1 MQLSILTFERY
12 VELFRQEVAKFQK
25 NPTVRPSKRKPVR
38 VSDEEFELSLED
50 EDEEPKLRGELG
62 LSTFLRRF
70 EGALP
75 KNEVEKLQFLM
86 EAHHRD
92 VIQFVPSGDRNRSNA
107 LVRFEGIQMNEEA
120 RTSVDFL
127 EVFFAFF
134 GVSKEIGISPRTLPG
149 LMVDVCFDWFPEDEL
164 TVKLKALSVKDAFF
178 LLYSLASYVHAGHAR
193 NIELPT
199 FKKFISAREYLFFMQ
214 GVTKSTHPLVV
225 ENLWKL
231 EKDMWDSELLICP
244 TGRAIRLI
252 LPDTESDKKETYEG
266 FELIPP
272 TEIREVSLRFSKET
286 QASLDR
292 LTNILQGCP
301 TELWDTRRFGILL
314 AGESGCGKSEYVL
327 QLCRQL
333 GFYCMSVGSLSS
345 KWVGDTEKSI
355 SRVLEREYPRL
366 MKEHDNKVILL
377 LDEMDQLIGKKT
389 EVTTSSSFH
398 TNAGVSQMLRSLDKF
413 TGVIVGTLN
422 VLDDSRLEG
431 AAIRRFQNAVTF
443 SLPNVEA
450 RRAIWASRE
459 GFWQLAGNESLL
471 DRLASYELSGS
482 DIQSVCEK
490 GFFLQYAGE
499 DFAEQTLFDL
509 LEEQMELGKKSRYQK
524 STGSSIGFQKLAS

>member
-1 MQLSILTFERY
+1 MD
-12 VELFRQEVAKFQK
+12 LFRQEVAKFHK
-25 NPTVRPSKRKPVR
+25 NPKARSSKAKPVK
-38 VSDEEFELSLED
+38 VSDEEFELGFEE
-50 EDEEPKLRGELG
+50 EDEEPKLHGEMG
-62 LSTFLRRF
+62 LSNFLRRF
-70 EGALP
+70 EGVLP
-75 KNEVEKLQFLM
+75 KNEVERLQFLM

-92 VIQFVPSGDRNRSNA
+92 VIQFIPSGDRNRANT
-107 LVRFEGIQMNEEA
+107 LVRFEGVQINEEV
-120 RTSVDFL
+120 RTPVDFL
-127 EVFFAFF
+127 EVFFAFL
-134 GVSKEIGISPRTLPG
+134 GISKEIGISPRTFPV
-149 LMVDVCFDWFPEDEL
+149 LMVDVFGDWFPEDEL
-164 TVKLKALSVKDAFF
+164 FLKLKAFSVTDAFF
-178 LLYSLASYVHAGHAR
+178 LLYSLAKYVHAGHAR
-193 NIELPT
+193 SIELPT

-214 GVTKSTHPLVV
+214 GVTKSTHPLVA
-225 ENLWKL
+225 ENFWKL

-252 LPDTESDKKETYEG
+252 LPDTESEKKESYEG

-272 TEIREVSLRFSKET
+272 TEIREVSLRFSAET

-333 GFYCMSVGSLSS
+333 GYYCMSVASLSS
-345 KWVGDTEKSI
+345 KWVGDMEKAI

-389 EVTTSSSFH
+389 EVTTSSTFH

-413 TGVIVGTLN
+413 KGVIVGTLN

-431 AAIRRFQNAVTF
+431 AAIRRFQTAVTF
-443 SLPNVEA
+443 SLPNAEA

-459 GFWQLAGNESLL
+459 GFWQLAGNEALL
-471 DRLASYELSGS
+471 DRLAGYELSGS

-499 DFAEQTLFDL
+499 DFAERTL
-509 LEEQMELGKKSRYQK
+509 LELVDEQMELGKKSRYQK
-524 STGSSIGFQKLAS
+524 SAGSSIGFQKLAS

>member
-12 VELFRQEVAKFQK
+12 VDLFRQEVAKFK
-25 NPTVRPSKRKPVR
+25 GSPRASRSKKAPAKD
-38 VSDEEFELSLED
+38 SEEEYDFSLVD
-50 EDEEPKLRGELG
+50 EDEEPKVQGELG

-70 EGALP
+70 DKALP
-75 KNEVEKLQFLM
+75 KDDVEKFQFLM

-92 VIQFVPSGDRNRSNA
+92 VIQIFPSGDRNRGMVM
-107 LVRFEGIQMNEEA
+107 VRIQGVQINEEA
-120 RTSVDFL
+120 RMPIDFL
-127 EVFFAFF
+127 EVFFAFSTA
-134 GVSKEIGISPRTLPG
+134 SKEIGISPRSLPS
-149 LMVDVCFDWFPEDEL
+149 LMVDICVDWFPEDAL
-164 TVKLKALSVKDAFF
+164 VLKLKTLSASDAFF
-178 LLYSLASYVHAGHAR
+178 LLYSLASYVHAGQVR
-193 NIELPT
+193 KIELPS
-199 FKKFISAREYLFFMQ
+199 FKKFISAREFLYFMQ
-214 GVTKSTHPLVV
+214 AVNGSTHVLLA
-225 ENLWKL
+225 ENFWKL
-231 EKDMWDSELLICP
+231 EKDMWEEELMISP
-244 TGRAIRLI
+244 TSQAIRLI
-252 LPDTESDKKETYEG
+252 LPEVDSEKKESFNG

-272 TEIREVSLRFSKET
+272 TEIKEVSLRFSKET

-292 LTNILQGCP
+292 LTNILKCCP
-301 TELWDTRRFGILL
+301 TELWNTRRFGILL

-345 KWVGDTEKSI
+345 KWIGDTEKAI

-366 MKEHDNKVILL
+366 MKEHDNKVILF

-389 EVTTSSSFH
+389 EVTTHSSFH
-398 TNAGVSQMLRSLDKF
+398 TNAGVSQILRSLDKF
-413 TGVIVGTLN
+413 TGVIIGTLN

-459 GFWQLAGNESLL
+459 GFWQLAGQEALL

-509 LEEQMELGKKSRYQK
+509 LEEQMDLGKKSRYQK
-524 STGSSIGFQKLAS
+524 SAGSSIGFQKLAS

>member
-1 MQLSILTFERY
+1 M
-12 VELFRQEVAKFQK
+12 
-25 NPTVRPSKRKPVR
+25 PTVDLIPTCTPVCARRRPTRPTTPNICS
-38 VSDEEFELSLED
+38 
-50 EDEEPKLRGELG
+50 GG
-62 LSTFLRRF
+62 RRTR
-70 EGALP
+70 P
-75 KNEVEKLQFLM
+75 PRTM
-86 EAHHRD
+86 
-92 VIQFVPSGDRNRSNA
+92 
-107 LVRFEGIQMNEEA
+107 RFRA
-120 RTSVDFL
+120 PW
-127 EVFFAFF
+127 
-134 GVSKEIGISPRTLPG
+134 ISPRALPG
-149 LMVDVCFDWFPEDEL
+149 LMVDVCLDWFPEDEL
-164 TVKLKALSVKDAFF
+164 AVKLKALSVKDAFF

-252 LPDTESDKKETYEG
+252 LPDTESEKKETYEG

-355 SRVLEREYPRL
+355 SRVLEREYISN
-366 MKEHDNKVILL
+366 DYC
-377 LDEMDQLIGKKT
+377 
-389 EVTTSSSFH
+389 
-398 TNAGVSQMLRSLDKF
+398 
-413 TGVIVGTLN
+413 VGW
-422 VLDDSRLEG
+422 
-431 AAIRRFQNAVTF
+431 
-443 SLPNVEA
+443 P
-450 RRAIWASRE
+450 
-459 GFWQLAGNESLL
+459 
-471 DRLASYELSGS
+471 
-482 DIQSVCEK
+482 K
-490 GFFLQYAGE
+490 
-499 DFAEQTLFDL
+499 
-509 LEEQMELGKKSRYQK
+509 
-524 STGSSIGFQKLAS
+524 